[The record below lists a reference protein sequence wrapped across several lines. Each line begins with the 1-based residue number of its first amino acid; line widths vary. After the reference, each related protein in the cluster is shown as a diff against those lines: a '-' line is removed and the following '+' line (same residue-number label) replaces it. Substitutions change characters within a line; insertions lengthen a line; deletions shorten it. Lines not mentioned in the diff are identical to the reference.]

1 MNYLKFNGVL
11 EEIIER
17 YPNIDISEFLEQKL
31 NIPQCKAEELSAR
44 IEKEYFQKTNEKKTI
59 KTILENPNKHEI
71 APKAS
76 IYPLCSLSEKEFENF
91 IIWLFE
97 ELGYRIHPEKHS
109 TETGVDLVAAKNGEK
124 IAIQTRRYSKRYKV
138 SNSIILLALEARNTF
153 ESNRSIVVATT
164 YFTQQ
169 TIEDAKKF
177 GIELWD
183 SDILDEKITEAK
195 KNADLEE
202 PSFLPQYRESLLNS
216 LLGLEDTKQFL
227 IEPKAYGKYD
237 LHLPGVKFPLLTFQV
252 QLGEITR
259 CVYRIKNNEPVGE
272 SEGTALISNDRSNN
286 RFGPDD
292 IRAYAL
298 ITQYLK
304 QFLE

>member
-17 YPNIDISEFLEQKL
+17 YPDIDISEFLEKKL
-31 NIPQCKAEELSAR
+31 NIPQHKAEELSNR

-76 IYPLCSLSEKEFENF
+76 VYPLCSLSEKEFENF
-91 IIWLFE
+91 TVWLFE
-97 ELGYRIHPEKHS
+97 ELGYRIHSERQS
-109 TETGVDLVAAKNGEK
+109 VEAGVDLVATKNGEK
-124 IAIQTRRYSKRYKV
+124 VAIQARRYSKLYKV

-183 SDILDEKITEAK
+183 SDTLDEKITHAK

-202 PSFLPQYRESLLNS
+202 PFLPQYSESLLHS

-272 SEGTALISNDRSNN
+272 FEGTVLINSDRSNN

-292 IRAYAL
+292 TRAYAL
-298 ITQYLK
+298 IIQYLK